1 MASSPSQYDLKA
13 CSICFEKF
21 RSPRCLPCSHLY
33 CQGCL
38 SSYIVTSCESKE
50 APIGFSCPLCR
61 EFIPSPDPS
70 DKPENWAE
78 KFPMCEML
86 EEWNDLMESRIC
98 SACQRESE
106 EEEATNICLTCQDFL
121 CRICTKCHRRS
132 RASSKHKIIPIDDPN
147 AIRELTSASIKIE
160 NCQEHSD
167 RKVELYCNDHSKPC
181 CTLCVS
187 TEHRKCDSIDDIQKA
202 VEKIKKSDNI
212 QAWQEEL
219 RKYETELQEAR
230 KNNEDNISEIDNT
243 SDLITEETK
252 KLKKEI
258 IEQLDKLE
266 SEHQDEL
273 SKAMKESREMLNKNI
288 GSLSD
293 RIQFTRHCLKSL
305 QEVNVEEGASFMKE
319 YHKIKENIETL
330 KKQIKRSI
338 NELKIKV
345 ESNSAKELEKIRN
358 AVLSSKPQVKIYR
371 RNPFSDID
379 LLNAH
384 FSLLYD
390 FDIQNPKI
398 YGGTFLPDG
407 TFIVASYSSSKTGLA
422 KYSLSNDNSTLL
434 KTFQSNSYLFDVQC
448 VENELFVTDYAQKCI
463 NVISSDTFTS
473 IRKISVGSNLKLFGI
488 SVWKGVLYV
497 ACITAILKYDM
508 QGNFIHSYPVEK
520 IVLNVAVTDNGHIV
534 FSNINTN
541 DVTAIDNQGN
551 QLWKYSSPKLKE
563 PRGVDKDKMNNIYIA
578 GHNSDNVH
586 IMSSNGTLI
595 RIVENIPKPAFMK
608 VKEGSNICCVC
619 SHFKNFRVYEIY
631 CTHTD

>member
-21 RSPRCLPCSHLY
+21 RSPRYLPCSHLF

-38 SSYIVTSCESKE
+38 SSYIVTSCESTE

-70 DKPENWAE
+70 DKAENWAE
-78 KFPMCEML
+78 NFPMCEML
-86 EEWNDLMESRIC
+86 EKWNDLMESRLC

-106 EEEATNICLTCQDFL
+106 EEEATNICLTCQDSL
-121 CRICTKCHRRS
+121 CGICTKSHRRS
-132 RASSKHKIIPIDDPN
+132 RASNTHKIIPIDDPN
-147 AIRELTSASIKIE
+147 AVTQLTSASVKIE

-167 RKVELYCNDHSKPC
+167 RKVELYCNDHSQPC

-187 TEHRKCDSIDDIQKA
+187 TEHRKCDSIDNIQKA
-202 VEKIKKSDNI
+202 AEKIKKSDNI
-212 QAWQEEL
+212 QALQEEL
-219 RKYETELQEAR
+219 RKYETELQEAK

-305 QEVNVEEGASFMKE
+305 QEVNVKKGASFMKD
-319 YHKIKENIETL
+319 YQKIRGNIETL
-330 KKQIKRSI
+330 KKQINRSM
-338 NELKIKV
+338 NELKLKV
-345 ESNSAKELEKIRN
+345 ESNAAKELEKIRN
-358 AVLSSKPQVKIYR
+358 AVLSSKPQVKKYG

-384 FSLLYD
+384 FLLLYD
-390 FDIQNPKI
+390 FDIQNPNI

-422 KYSLSNDNSTLL
+422 KYSLSTDNSTLL
-434 KTFQSNSYLFDVQC
+434 KTFQSNSYLFDVRC
-448 VENELFVTDYAQKCI
+448 VDNELYVTDYTKNCVNI
-463 NVISSDTFTS
+463 ISSDTFTT
-473 IRKISVGSNLKLFGI
+473 IRKFSVGNNLNPFGI
-488 SVWKGVLYV
+488 SVLKGVLYV
-497 ACITAILKYDM
+497 ACLTAILQYNM
-508 QGNFIHSYPVEK
+508 QGNLIHSYQVEEGV
-520 IVLNVAVTDNGHIV
+520 INVVVADNGHIV
-534 FSNINTN
+534 FSNVYTS
-541 DVTAIDNQGN
+541 DVISMDEQGK
-551 QLWKYSSPKLKE
+551 QLWKYSSPKLRE
-563 PRGVDKDKMNNIYIA
+563 PRGVDKDEMNNIYVA
-578 GHNSDNVH
+578 GYESDNVH
-586 IMSSNGTLI
+586 ILSSNGTLI
-595 RIVENIPKPAFMK
+595 RIVEDIPRPAFMK

-619 SHFKNFRVYEIY
+619 SHYKNFRVYEIY
-631 CTHTD
+631 